1 LPNNSNIEIEIERK
15 IKIKKRGQ
23 QEVLRGKSFPEY
35 GYVLI
40 ALFALTI
47 ALATLFSP
55 AQTTVVSVSLR
66 SLFVLLVACGLSVLL
81 PCTLET
87 LTRLC
92 LCLTLAGTFAGAL
105 ALAGVLCLH
114 RNIDFLAFTITRPD
128 YMYDLPEVQSFFG
141 NPNGHG
147 FFLVFSIAAAV
158 ILLALWRRLKE
169 RKRPAAL
176 LFYVILAV
184 QLAALALTF
193 SRAAFVALAV
203 FVLGFIWY
211 NSRRYCYT
219 SLVLLSA
226 AAFVSK
232 QAFEKSGIVEVI
244 TALANGRIQL
254 WAEGLKIFRLY
265 PLFGTGLGGWAA
277 LSGHY
282 LSPHNTYLHVAVEL
296 GLVGLALYL
305 IYIALFMK
313 DLRKMMLGAAAG
325 SARYIILSGLYS
337 LCLGLLVHQ
346 FFESY
351 LYHGL
356 PLFLLAITPLHF
368 LMREPGVLCRFRE
381 RIWSEQDFSRAYR
394 RVS

>member
-1 LPNNSNIEIEIERK
+1 M
-15 IKIKKRGQ
+15 
-23 QEVLRGKSFPEY
+23 
-35 GYVLI
+35 
-40 ALFALTI
+40 
-47 ALATLFSP
+47 ATGFFWFS
-55 AQTTVVSVSLR
+55 ASLR
-66 SLFVLLVACGLSVLL
+66 QLFFL
-81 PCTLET
+81 PC
-87 LTRLC
+87 
-92 LCLTLAGTFAGAL
+92 GGAL
-105 ALAGVLCLH
+105 
-114 RNIDFLAFTITRPD
+114 R
-128 YMYDLPEVQSFFG
+128 
-141 NPNGHG
+141 
-147 FFLVFSIAAAV
+147 
-158 ILLALWRRLKE
+158 KE
-169 RKRPAAL
+169 RGL
-176 LFYVILAV
+176 LHCCFMSSWAV

-337 LCLGLLVHQ
+337 SAWAFSCT
-346 FFESY
+346 S
-351 LYHGL
+351 
-356 PLFLLAITPLHF
+356 FLSPTFIMA
-368 LMREPGVLCRFRE
+368 CRFFY
-381 RIWSEQDFSRAYR
+381 WQ
-394 RVS
+394 